1 MSFTLETVVPWGR
14 SFEEY
19 QALFALSESELEQR
33 ILGCADGPASFN
45 ATLTQRG
52 GRVVS
57 VDPLYAFSAAEIRG
71 RIDATYDVVLEQTRT
86 NAHEFVW
93 QHVPDVEALG
103 ELRRAAMEAFLADY
117 SAGHAAGRYQA
128 ASLPTLPFGDGAFD
142 IALCS
147 HFLFLY
153 SAQFDEAFHLA
164 ALRELCRV
172 AREARIFPLLEL
184 GSQPSRYLASVTA
197 QLTDEGYTLSVET
210 VPYEFQRGGNQMLRV
225 SRPSAP

>member
-1 MSFTLETVVPWGR
+1 MTFTLETVVPWGR

-19 QALFALSESELEQR
+19 QALFALSESDLGQR
-33 ILGCADGPASFN
+33 ILGGADGPASFN

-57 VDPLYAFSAAEIRG
+57 VDPLYAFSDAEIQS

-93 QHVPDVEALG
+93 QHIPNVEALG
-103 ELRRAAMEAFLADY
+103 RIRRAAMEAFLADY
-117 SAGHAAGRYQA
+117 PAGRAVGRYQA
-128 ASLPTLPFGDGAFD
+128 ASLPTLPFDDGAFD
-142 IALCS
+142 LALCS

-153 SAQFDEAFHLA
+153 SAHFDEPFHLA

-184 GSQPSRYLASVTA
+184 GSQPSRHLAAVIA
-197 QLTDEGYTLSVET
+197 QLTREGYTLRVET
-210 VPYEFQRGGNQMLRV
+210 VSYEFQRGGNQMLRV
-225 SRPSAP
+225 SGPLTP